1 MTDATYSG
9 QSAYLRAAPTPAEPP
24 PTLAQGPVAWARKN
38 LFSGVVSTVLTL
50 ASVAFLAWVIPNL
63 VGFLVTDAVWHADSG
78 EICRAHQNGACWP
91 FIWAKASFFWYGP
104 YPETQHWRIDTIE
117 ILGAALLVWMLW
129 QGAPR
134 RNLAAL
140 AFFVAFPVL
149 AFVLLRG
156 SDWLGLP
163 VVTTDLWGGVLV
175 TLLVS
180 LVGIVFSLPLGVL
193 LALGRRS
200 QLPIVSAICSGFIEV
215 VRGVPFITVL
225 FMANFMLPLFLPE
238 GWTPDRLLRPLVGTA
253 LFSAA
258 YMAEVVRGGMQA
270 MPKGQFEGAAS
281 VGLGYWQTMRL
292 VILPQAL
299 ALVIPGIVSNF
310 ISLFKDT
317 SLVAIVGIFDFLRT
331 VESAY
336 NDPNWTSPTTS
347 ATGLITAAAFY
358 WVFCFGMSRYS
369 QGVERRLR
377 AGRRH

>member
-1 MTDATYSG
+1 MTDAAYSG
-9 QSAYLRAAPTPAEPP
+9 QGAFLRAAPAPAEPP
-24 PTLAQGPVAWARKN
+24 PALAQGPLAWVRKN

-50 ASVAFLAWVIPNL
+50 ASAAFLAWVIPGL
-63 VGFLVTDAVWHADSG
+63 VRFLFVDAVWHADSG
-78 EICRAHQNGACWP
+78 EACRLHQDGACWP
-91 FIWAKASFFWYGP
+91 FIAAKAAFFWSGP
-104 YPETQHWRIDTIE
+104 YPEAQHWRIDAVE
-117 ILGAALLVWMLW
+117 LLGAGLIVWLLWRN
-129 QGAPR
+129 APR
-134 RNLAAL
+134 RNVAAL
-140 AFFVAFPVL
+140 LFFVAYPAA
-149 AFVLLRG
+149 AFLLLRG
-156 SDWLGLP
+156 AGWLGLP
-163 VVTTDLWGGVLV
+163 VVTTDLWGGVTV
-175 TLLVS
+175 TLLMS

-200 QLPIVSAICSGFIEV
+200 PLPIVTAVCTAFIEF
-215 VRGVPFITVL
+215 VRGVPFIIVL

-253 LFSAA
+253 LFAAA
-258 YMAEVVRGGMQA
+258 YMAEVVRGGLQA

-281 VGLGYWQTMRL
+281 MGLGYWQTMRL
-292 VILPQAL
+292 IILPQAL

-358 WVFCFGMSRYS
+358 WVFCFGMSRYAQS
-369 QGVERRLR
+369 VERRLR

>member
-1 MTDATYSG
+1 MSDATYAN
-9 QSAYLRAAPTPAEPP
+9 QIAFLRAAPVPAEPP
-24 PTLAQGPVAWARKN
+24 PALAQGPMAWARRN
-38 LFSGVVSTVLTL
+38 LFSGPVSTLLTV
-50 ASVAFLAWVIPNL
+50 ASLAFLAWVIPGL
-63 VGFLVTDAVWHADSG
+63 VRFLVTDAVWHADNG
-78 EICRAHQNGACWP
+78 EICRANQGGACWP

-104 YPETQHWRIDTIE
+104 YPEAEHWRVNVVE
-117 ILGAALLVWMLW
+117 IVGAGLIVWLLW
-129 QGAPR
+129 QGAPK
-134 RNLAAL
+134 RNVAAL
-140 AFFVAFPVL
+140 LFFVAFPIL
-149 AFVLLRG
+149 SFVLLHG
-156 SDWLGLP
+156 FAWLDLP

-200 QLPIVSAICSGFIEV
+200 SLPIVNAICTGFIEI
-215 VRGVPFITVL
+215 VRGVPFIIVL

-253 LFSAA
+253 LFAAA

-270 MPKGQFEGAAS
+270 MPKGQYEGASS

-292 VILPQAL
+292 IILPQAL